1 MTTAEFHFAGDLI
14 KSLKISGH
22 SGYADEGEDIICA
35 SVSSTV
41 WMTINGLENVIGAKV
56 SYKEK
61 EALVTLNVKNESL
74 KEAFPMLESL
84 RQFLC
89 NLSIEY
95 EDYLTVKEVHE
106 NV

>member
-1 MTTAEFHFAGDLI
+1 MTRAEFHFAGDKI
-14 KSLKISGH
+14 KSLVVSGH
-22 SGYADEGEDIICA
+22 SGFANEGEDIVCA
-35 SVSSTV
+35 SVSSTL
-41 WMTINGLENVIGAKV
+41 WMTINGLENVVGAKI

-61 EALVTLNVKNESL
+61 EALVTLDVAEQSLEES
-74 KEAFPMLESL
+74 FPMLESF

-95 EDYLTVKEVHE
+95 EDYLTLKEVHE